1 MTQQEVF
8 TWVKKQIPF
17 FALFLGMFLTQIQ
30 SGKSLEESLIWA
42 KAWLLNI
49 SISVLMRIAQNVDFK
64 K

>member
-1 MTQQEVF
+1 MTKQEIL

-30 SGKSLEESLIWA
+30 SGKTLQESLIWA
-42 KAWLLNI
+42 EAWLLNI
-49 SISVLMRIAQNVDFK
+49 TISILMKIASQVELK

>member
-1 MTQQEVF
+1 MTKQEIL

-30 SGKSLEESLIWA
+30 SGKSLDEALIWA

-49 SISVLMRIAQNVDFK
+49 TISILMKIAQNVEIK